1 MATYNVST
9 WAEFV
14 TAFTASGGTPT
25 DPDIIEITADLD
37 VNTSP
42 ITDQISSGGSKTI
55 NGNMHTIWNISV
67 AVEFNNEIFTFKS
80 SSNRIIWNKI
90 NFNNI
95 YRSGMYSIF
104 RGSSSVWM
112 RFFDCTFVMKGPQ
125 LFNRCTLT
133 RCAVTHTNAQW
144 RTSYSS
150 VDLIQTWMHYE
161 AIFASDVTNFDFD
174 SVETSY
180 IEGKIDVP
188 GYTKAGILAVRLQD
202 SVINIET
209 SMDYTRLSSEPD
221 ANKKV
226 VYNTTKMTGTIGSVS
241 NIIGVTDAQMK
252 DAAYLSSIGFNI
264 TT

>member
-14 TAFTASGGTPT
+14 TAFTASGGTAA

-42 ITDQISSGGSKTI
+42 ITGRISAGGFKTI

-67 AVEFNNEIFTFKS
+67 AVEFNYEIFEYGGAS
-80 SSNRIIWNKI
+80 RRIIWNKI

-95 YRSGMYSIF
+95 YRSGKYPIF
-104 RGSSSVWM
+104 KGGSSTWM

-125 LFNRCTLT
+125 LFQYCTLT

-144 RTSYSS
+144 RTSYAD

-161 AIFASDVTNFDFD
+161 AIFASGVTNYDFEE
-174 SVETSY
+174 VETSY

-188 GYTKAGILAVRLQD
+188 GYTTAGVLAYTLKD
-202 SVINIET
+202 SVINLET
-209 SMDYTRLSSEPD
+209 SMDYTYLSADPGSS
-221 ANKKV
+221 KKT
-226 VYNTTKMTGTIGSVS
+226 VYNTTKMTGTIGSQS
-241 NIIGVTDAQMK
+241 NIIGVTDSQMK

-264 TT
+264 IT